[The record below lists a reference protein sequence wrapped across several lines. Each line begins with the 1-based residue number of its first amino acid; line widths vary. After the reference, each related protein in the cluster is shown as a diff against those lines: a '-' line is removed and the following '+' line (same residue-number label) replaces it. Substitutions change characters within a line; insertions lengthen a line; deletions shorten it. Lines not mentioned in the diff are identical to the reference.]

1 MTVTNTIATLLPEIT
16 TAMTGFVPD
25 FGVYAAAGIVVGLAI
40 VAIRRVVK
48 GLR

>member
-1 MTVTNTIATLLPEIT
+1 MTVADLITQAT
-16 TAMTGFVPD
+16 TAMGSLLPD
-25 FGVYAAAGIVVGLAI
+25 FSVYAAAGLVVGLAI